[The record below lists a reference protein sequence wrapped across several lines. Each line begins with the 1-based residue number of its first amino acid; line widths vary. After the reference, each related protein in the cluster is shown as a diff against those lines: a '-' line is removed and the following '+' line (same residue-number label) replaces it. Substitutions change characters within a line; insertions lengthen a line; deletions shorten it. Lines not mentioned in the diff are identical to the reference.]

1 MILRAALEAALTNP
15 TTPKGAM
22 STDKSTAVTEHSAA
36 TKKALDVLADLG
48 GHRVA
53 DDAIKQEGTSLV
65 LPTTMGPRDAILFL
79 KEHIK
84 AQEEVTAY
92 TKVFDYRPED
102 VAAALMR
109 AAKTAFGTAGIGR
122 PTYTFF
128 GKNPPEMR
136 AVTINAKGDTI
147 DVPAG
152 EIEFSTVD
160 GTAYVGSVRDPE
172 KGIVGTITVEAP
184 KKWGAVINGLWVLVQ
199 QELDKESIYRG
210 KAITASSTPN
220 FVDPYSVNREHIVL
234 STSAETSIFANI
246 VTPIR
251 HAEEMRRLGR
261 SLKSAHINEG
271 PYGTGKTSVLAV
283 VAQEAIENGWT
294 AVHVRPGRDSLE
306 DGMQLA
312 RQYQPAVL
320 LVEDVD
326 NFADTADGDAVSE
339 LLDLFDGI
347 SAKGTELMIVMTT
360 NHIEK
365 VHRGMLRPG
374 RVDSVNHIGTLDG
387 TAALRLI
394 KQALREQLND
404 LTEDEETQIQEA
416 LEGFLPAFIKEAAE
430 RAGRYAIARAMSDP
444 DEHAVVTSD
453 DVIAAADSLR
463 SQQDLY
469 ENAGEGTVD
478 ESLATALGHVIKSS
492 LLGTAM
498 IPAQYEEHLA
508 EGRHTLAELNGLAVV
523 EAPQS

>member
-1 MILRAALEAALTNP
+1 
-15 TTPKGAM
+15 M
-22 STDKSTAVTEHSAA
+22 SDTASTQVTEHSAA
-36 TKKALDVLADLG
+36 TKKALEVLADLG
-48 GHRVA
+48 GQRVA
-53 DDAIKQEGTSLV
+53 DDSIKQEGTTLV
-65 LPTTMGPRDAILFL
+65 LPATMGPRDAIMFL

-92 TKVFDYRPED
+92 VKVFDYRPED

-128 GKNPPEMR
+128 GKNPPQMR
-136 AVTINAKGDTI
+136 AVTINSQGDTI

-152 EIEFSTVD
+152 EIEFSTVE
-160 GTAYVGSVRDPE
+160 GTAYVGATRDKE
-172 KGIVGTITVEAP
+172 KGVVGTITVEAP
-184 KKWGAVINGLWVLVQ
+184 KKYGAVINGLWVLVQ
-199 QELDKESIYRG
+199 RELDKESIYRG
-210 KAITASSTPN
+210 HAITASETPG
-220 FVDPYSVNREHIVL
+220 FVDPYAVNREHIVL
-234 STSAETSIFANI
+234 STQAEASILANI
-246 VTPIR
+246 VTPLR
-251 HAEEMRRLGR
+251 HSDEMRRLGR

-283 VAQEAIENGWT
+283 VAQEAVENGWT

-326 NFADTADGDAVSE
+326 KFANTADKDAVSE

-347 SAKGTELMIVMTT
+347 TAKGTELMIVMTT
-360 NHIEK
+360 NHIES

-387 TAALRLI
+387 SAALRLI

-404 LTEDEETQIQEA
+404 LTDDEETQVQEA
-416 LEGFLPAFIKEAAE
+416 LTGFLPAFIKEAAE
-430 RAGRYAIARAMSDP
+430 RAGRYAIARSMSDP
-444 DEHAVVTSD
+444 DEQAVVTSD

-478 ESLATALGHVIKSS
+478 ESLATALGHVITDS
-492 LLGTAM
+492 LRGSAL
-498 IPAQYEEHLA
+498 IPAQYAEHL
-508 EGRHTLAELNGLAVV
+508 ESGKHTLAELSGSLIVD
-523 EAPQS
+523 APQS